1 MASISR
7 TPGEIA
13 NGFSHQEEK
22 YFRYY
27 LPCAYCQAAEKCSP
41 GCFFA
46 LTCCTL
52 QTWGAHMKHAGLDI
66 QENDIDRIV
75 YMNWLARAC
84 RADEDRGPV
93 QTAANA
99 VVHVVAALSSA
110 AVRTK
115 LVETYFKNGEKD
127 KCPELKHLFCMR
139 CAYIQEIEAVQRRLS
154 KNNTK
159 IGFGPFGRCW
169 RYPVC
174 FSCDWF
180 TCDCFSC
187 VQPWNLKTGKK
198 LKTVQKPIYATLAVE
213 SSATLLPELM
223 LRV

>member
-1 MASISR
+1 MFN
-7 TPGEIA
+7 TLDKK
-13 NGFSHQEEK
+13 EK

-66 QENDIDRIV
+66 QENEIDRIV

-84 RADEDRGPV
+84 RADENRGTV
-93 QTAANA
+93 HTIAGATAR
-99 VVHVVAALSSA
+99 VVAALSSA

-115 LVETYFKNGEKD
+115 LVETYFENGEKD

-139 CAYIQEIEAVQRRLS
+139 CAYIQEIEAVQRHLS
-154 KNNTK
+154 KNGAK
-159 IGFGPFGRCW
+159 IGFGPFGHCW

-187 VQPWNLKTGKK
+187 VQPWDLQDNSNLDT
-198 LKTVQKPIYATLAVE
+198 AE
-213 SSATLLPELM
+213 NSSVTNPGVNVGATLLPELM